1 VLLELDDNQHDGLE
15 RDGAPVTSRTLLTF
29 VGHNDRV
36 VRIDAQPTPD
46 GVSVVSGDASGRV
59 IVRRI

>member
-1 VLLELDDNQHDGLE
+1 
-15 RDGAPVTSRTLLTF
+15 
-29 VGHNDRV
+29 V